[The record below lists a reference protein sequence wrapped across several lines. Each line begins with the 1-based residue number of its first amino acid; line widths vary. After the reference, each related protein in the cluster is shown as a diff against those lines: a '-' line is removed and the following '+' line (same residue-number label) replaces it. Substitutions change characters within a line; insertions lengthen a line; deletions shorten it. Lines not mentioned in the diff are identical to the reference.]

1 MMINRLSVALFCAL
15 PGLLLTGCNSHSD
28 QQETVTEH
36 RSIQSRVADYKSS
49 DPNLPPTLTIG
60 DYLEVRTKDGGP
72 VVLQSQVDKQ
82 RRAAEQQ
89 RVQNEL
95 NATPAVVVPSDTK

>member
-1 MMINRLSVALFCAL
+1 MKKRLAFAVCCAL
-15 PGLLLTGCNSHSD
+15 TASLLAGCGSHSE
-28 QQETVTEH
+28 QQGMVGEQ
-36 RSIQSRVADYKSS
+36 RSIQSRVADYKST

-89 RVQNEL
+89 RVQNES
-95 NATPAVVVPSDTK
+95 NAAPGVTPVESK